1 MKNYYLKFIDQADL
15 ENTLI
20 SAGLASMQPVFGTEN
35 DTQFIPS
42 FEITLDIIGLIYKP
56 TGNTLTTEDGL
67 QYPETLPIDGYHANL
82 KAELTVDQEA
92 LLPLIPKPTTPYRVW
107 AGE

>member
-1 MKNYYLKFIDQADL
+1 MKNYYLKFIDHADL
-15 ENTLI
+15 EDTLI
-20 SAGLASMQPVFGTEN
+20 AAGLAEIQPIFGTEN
-35 DTQFIPS
+35 DTQFIS
-42 FEITLDIIGLIYKP
+42 NVTLDIIGLIYKP

-92 LLPLIPKPTTPYRVW
+92 LLPLINKPTTPYRVW